1 MKRATPKT
9 KRKTGGNK
17 NRNERSVENLM
28 KLRYKIELTPL
39 SRQDGGGFLATIP
52 LLKGCQSDG
61 ETPDQAIQNLREA
74 QKAWFSS
81 ALKHGDPI
89 PTPE

>member
-9 KRKTGGNK
+9 KRKTGGNR
-17 NRNERSVENLM
+17 NRNERSVENLL

-39 SRQDGGGFLATIP
+39 AQQDGGGFLATIP

-89 PTPE
+89 PTLE